1 MRSVSGS
8 LTITLLAAV
17 SVGVCQAADIS
28 DADLRFFENRIR
40 PILVEHC
47 YECHSEEAGKSKG
60 GLWLDRRAGWLTG
73 GDSGPAAK
81 PHDVEGSLL
90 IETVRYADP
99 DLEMPPDGKLSPS
112 DILALEEWVK
122 KGLPDPRGEV
132 LESGDGGFDLEE
144 RKQYWS
150 YQARKTEFGERRSID
165 DFINAGLS
173 SQGLEALPATT
184 PESLLRRAKIDLTGL
199 IPTPGEIESFA
210 GNPDRGNYEAF
221 VDGWLETHAFGERW
235 GRHWLDIVRYAD
247 SSGGG
252 RAAPFPNAWR
262 LRDYVIDSF
271 ADDRPLDDLIK
282 AHIAGDLLPSANT
295 EERVEN
301 LIATGFLVMG
311 PINYEN
317 QNKDELEFEIIDE
330 QIDTLGRAFMGQTIG
345 CARCHDHKFDPIPT
359 SDYYAMAGIFKSTD
373 FVTHA
378 NVSKWHTEP
387 IPPTEEAKKAIEEHA
402 KSKGLLQGRIAEI
415 KSELASLGHG
425 AGSRVASVAV
435 SSLRGIVVDNT
446 DAIVEGEWKPSTSEP
461 RWVGDGYLHDL
472 NERSVRKSARFDF
485 EIPGPGL
492 FEIRMSY
499 SSSTN
504 RSTAVPVT
512 VEGGGI
518 SETVIVNQ
526 RLKPEHDRLF
536 HTLGKWTFTKGGK
549 VSVTVRN
556 SPGGDGHVM
565 ADAVQCLSGENS
577 TPLAGDG
584 LVAKSRVRQLEAD
597 LNQAEA
603 SLKALIKSAPR
614 IPTAMS
620 VVDRAAEERGDTEI
634 RIRGVEANR
643 GPIVPRGFLQAAKWD
658 GMDEEAYAISQEQSG
673 RLELANWVTA
683 RENPLTARVLANRI
697 WLHLMGEGLVRTPDN
712 FGITGQ
718 KPTHPDLLDFLAG
731 RLIDS
736 GWSTKALVREIMMSD
751 VYARC
756 SRAGEGAQAK
766 ADPEN
771 KLYWR
776 AHLRPLNAEA
786 LRDAMLTLSGELD
799 LKGGG
804 PSLPKNFR
812 SEFGHQFVTL
822 KRSVYV
828 PAFRNSGYEMFSVF
842 DFANPNF
849 TVGKRADSTI
859 PTQALFLTNSPF
871 VHERAGKAAA
881 RLAPT
886 EAVDLDDG
894 IRRVFLNTLAR
905 NPTGEELALTRQFIE
920 EHPEWEA
927 DPVAAWA
934 ALQPFRLDRFS
945 LPEISFSARPANH
958 DESSPFTTLPA
969 QVHRLR
975 LRRARALFF
984 CGTGSGSGSP
994 GEAGHLSL
1002 YAGRAESG
1010 RYLRLQTGA

>member
-1 MRSVSGS
+1 MRSVSGF
-8 LTITLLAAV
+8 LTITLLAAG
-17 SVGVCQAADIS
+17 SVGVCRAADIS
-28 DADLRFFENRIR
+28 EADLRFFENRIR

-81 PHDVEGSLL
+81 PHDLEGSLL

-99 DLEMPPDGKLSPS
+99 DLEMPPDGKLSQA
-112 DILALEEWVK
+112 DILALEEWVTR
-122 KGLPDPRGEV
+122 GLPDPRGEV
-132 LESGDGGFDLEE
+132 LKDGDGGFDLEE

-150 YQARKTEFGERRSID
+150 YQARKTEFGERKSID
-165 DFINAGLS
+165 DFINSGLS
-173 SQGLEALPATT
+173 SQGLEPLPATS

-210 GNPDRGNYEAF
+210 GNPDRSNYEAF
-221 VDGWLETHAFGERW
+221 LDGWLETHAFGERW
-235 GRHWLDIVRYAD
+235 GRHWLDIIRYAD

-271 ADDRPLDDLIK
+271 ADDRPLDELIK
-282 AHIAGDLLPSANT
+282 AHIAGDLLPSANS
-295 EERVEN
+295 EEGIEN

-359 SDYYAMAGIFKSTD
+359 SDYYALAGIFKSTD

-387 IPPTEEAKKAIEEHA
+387 IPPTAEAKKAIEEHA
-402 KSKGLLQGRIAEI
+402 EATGVLKLSIAEI
-415 KSELASLGHG
+415 KKELADLGRG
-425 AGSRVASVAV
+425 AGSRIPSVAV
-435 SSLRGIVVDNT
+435 SSLPGIIVDSAE
-446 DAIVEGEWKPSTSEP
+446 AILEGEWEESISSP
-461 RWVGDGYLHDL
+461 RWVGDYYLHDRY
-472 NERSVRKSARFDF
+472 ERAIPKSARFDF
-485 EIPGPGL
+485 NIPGPGEY
-492 FEIRMSY
+492 EIRMAY
-499 SSSTN
+499 SASTN

-512 VEGGGI
+512 VEGGGV
-518 SETVIVNQ
+518 SESVIVNQ
-526 RLKPEHDRLF
+526 RLNPEHDRLF
-536 HTLGKWTFTKGGK
+536 HTLGKWVFTEGGK

-556 SPGGDGHVM
+556 SPEGDGHVM
-565 ADAVQCLSGENS
+565 ADAIQFLPAVEEVKLPDEENS
-577 TPLAGDG
+577 ITD
-584 LVAKSRVRQLEAD
+584 SRIEQLESD
-597 LNQAEA
+597 LKLTEA
-603 SLKALIKSAPR
+603 SLKELTKAAPH
-614 IPTAMS
+614 IPRAMS
-620 VVDRAAEERGDTEI
+620 VVDQPEEKRGDTEI

-643 GPIVPRGFLQAAKWD
+643 GPIAPRGFLQAAEWD
-658 GMDEEAYAISQEQSG
+658 GMNNGSYAIPKGQSG
-673 RLELANWVTA
+673 RLELANWITA
-683 RENPLTARVLANRI
+683 PENPLTARVLANRI

-731 RLIDS
+731 RLINS

-751 VYARC
+751 AYARC
-756 SRAGEGAQAK
+756 SRAGKGAQTK

-799 LKGGG
+799 LNGGG

-812 SEFGHQFVTL
+812 SEFGYQFVTL

-871 VHERAGKAAA
+871 VHERAGKAAD
-881 RLAPT
+881 RLALST
-886 EAVDLDDG
+886 ALDTDGG
-894 IRRVFLNTLAR
+894 IRKAFLNTLAR
-905 NPTGEELALTRQFIE
+905 NPTGEELALAREFVE

-927 DPVAAWA
+927 NPVAAWT
-934 ALQPFRLDRFS
+934 ALQRS
-945 LPEISFSARPANH
+945 LF
-958 DESSPFTTLPA
+958 
-969 QVHRLR
+969 
-975 LRRARALFF
+975 
-984 CGTGSGSGSP
+984 GSIDF
-994 GEAGHLSL
+994 
-1002 YAGRAESG
+1002 
-1010 RYLRLQTGA
+1010 RYLR